1 MTYNEFKMCCVLFC
15 KTFEGKKYGEVVK
28 NCYTRDKYIVV
39 TKFPLFDGILFELED
54 SCVMWL
60 TDIDNLKI
68 PLSSSSCLLFEK
80 PKDFL
85 NHFKIPFKDIV

>member
-28 NCYTRDKYIVV
+28 ECYRVDSYSVV
-39 TKFPLFDGILFELED
+39 TKFPLFDNVYFVLED
-54 SCVMWL
+54 KCVMWW
-60 TDIDNLKI
+60 IDNEGLKI
-68 PLSSSSCLLFEK
+68 PLLTTSLYFEK

-85 NHFKIPFKDIV
+85 NYFKIPLEDIV